1 MNSITFVELE
11 VDIEIQIHYTR
22 NFDNRGCKLTKQ
34 VFSFHNNFRGFAC
47 KKRGQT
53 MVAVSCKLIRVFY
66 AVLTKGVDYDRF
78 KMTLDIRQESN
89 FIAV

>member
-1 MNSITFVELE
+1 
-11 VDIEIQIHYTR
+11 
-22 NFDNRGCKLTKQ
+22 
-34 VFSFHNNFRGFAC
+34 
-47 KKRGQT
+47 
-53 MVAVSCKLIRVFY
+53 MVAVSCKLICVFY